1 MHDGTFG
8 DPLSEVFCVILE
20 HSVHI
25 LRAHGNL
32 FGLNEDKAFG
42 GRLHLGGYKKWMSQ
56 NERFLQMSLV
66 MHWWTDQNVCVY

>member
-1 MHDGTFG
+1 MHYGTFG
-8 DPLSEVFCVILE
+8 DPLSEAFCIILE

-42 GRLHLGGYKKWMSQ
+42 GRLHLGGCK
-56 NERFLQMSLV
+56 
-66 MHWWTDQNVCVY
+66 NVCQKMKGFCKSAWLCIGDQTEFFL